1 MGGAILEVG
10 QLQRHQGSSHL
21 DWPTDVLPLPKNR
34 RLSADTD
41 NLHAL
46 CRLLET
52 QKLISRSIAGEL
64 NGAQHEEGRVQ
75 KPCEPASSGAFVTLL
90 SFQNECLDFFF
101 GRLLLN
107 DQEF

>member
-1 MGGAILEVG
+1 
-10 QLQRHQGSSHL
+10 
-21 DWPTDVLPLPKNR
+21 VLPLPKNR
-34 RLSADTD
+34 RLSADID

-75 KPCEPASSGAFVTLL
+75 KPNEPASSGAFGIHFFLL
-90 SFQNECLDFFF
+90 KTSVLISFLADYF
-101 GRLLLN
+101 
-107 DQEF
+107 

>member
-10 QLQRHQGSSHL
+10 QLQRHQGSSDL

-34 RLSADTD
+34 RLSADVD

-52 QKLISRSIAGEL
+52 QKLISRPVVGES
-64 NGAQHEEGRVQ
+64 NGAHHKGW
-75 KPCEPASSGAFVTLL
+75 S
-90 SFQNECLDFFF
+90 
-101 GRLLLN
+101 
-107 DQEF
+107 